1 MQFKI
6 YKGNGYRIHTI
17 KTNKFKNCS
26 IEIMFR
32 NKLDKNKI
40 TENNVLV
47 DVISS
52 SSLKYPNRRD
62 VAIELENLYA
72 STFKGFVSRLGN
84 TSLISFATD
93 FLNPKYCEEGFLEEV
108 LSFPFEMINN
118 PNIHDGKFDDKMFN
132 IVKNRLKSDIESIKE
147 NATRYAF
154 RRSLMHMDDNSPSS
168 YQMVGYLEQLEKI
181 TTSSLVKTYNNMINN
196 SICDIYVIGD
206 LDMEEVVSIIKRK
219 FNLNKRNDQDIEL
232 YVENNSRDIFIDIQ
246 ESGKYEQDSF
256 IMIYNIEDLD
266 DEEKNFAFQL
276 YNIILGSGGL
286 TSKLYQYLREQ
297 NSLCYTVSSL
307 YQKYDRLLMI
317 YAGINAKDKDKCIKL
332 VNKAMKEM
340 EDGIFSDEELNN
352 AKLTAITS
360 IRMGEDNQDGIIT
373 NYLFNDLDNFPLSEE
388 RIKRFNN
395 VSKEDIIRVAKK
407 VKLNT
412 IYLLT
417 GEDK

>member
-6 YKGNGYRIHTI
+6 YEGKGYRIHTI

-32 NKLDKNKI
+32 NKLDKDKI

-132 IVKNRLKSDIESIKE
+132 IVKNRIKSDIESIKE

-154 RRSLMHMDDNSPSS
+154 RRSLMHMDDKSPSS

-206 LDMEEVVSIIKRK
+206 LDMDEVVSILKKK
-219 FNLNKRNDQDIEL
+219 FNLNKRNDQDISL
-232 YVENNSRDIFIDIQ
+232 YVDNNIRDKFIDIQ

-286 TSKLYQYLREQ
+286 TCKLYQYLREQ

>member
-6 YKGNGYRIHTI
+6 YEGNGYRIHTI

-40 TENNVLV
+40 TENNILV

-266 DEEKNFAFQL
+266 EEEKNFAFQL

-360 IRMGEDNQDGIIT
+360 IRMSEDNQDGIIT